1 MAKLILSLDNAL
13 LSEYQLDKERMTIG
27 RRPTND
33 IHIDNLAV
41 SGEHAAIVQMGNDF
55 YIEDLES
62 TNGTLVNE
70 KPVKKHLLQ
79 HADVIE
85 FGKYQLKYINEAS
98 LANIGMGGGEDF
110 EKTMIIRPSAMKAV
124 EPAKH
129 TPAPAPAMHVP
140 TMSPNPVAAK
150 PAPAPAASIPP
161 IPTATPTPTPS
172 PAKTAAAPASAN
184 GEITGRIQVLNGSSS
199 GRELILNKALTT
211 LGKPG
216 VQVAVITKRPNGY
229 FITHVEGQT
238 FPIVNG
244 TSTGAQAF
252 ALSDHDVIE
261 LAGVKMEFYLSK
273 P

>member
-13 LSEYQLDKERMTIG
+13 LSEYQLDKERVTIG
-27 RRPTND
+27 RRPSND

-41 SGEHAAIVQMGNDF
+41 SGEHAAIVQLGNDF
-55 YIEDLES
+55 YIEDLDS

-79 HADVIE
+79 HADVVE

-110 EKTMIIRPSAMKAV
+110 EKTMIIRPSVIKA
-124 EPAKH
+124 EPPKAPS
-129 TPAPAPAMHVP
+129 TPAPAMGVPAVP
-140 TMSPNPVAAK
+140 
-150 PAPAPAASIPP
+150 PAPPATPSAIPPSAAASSQPKVAPAANTGSD
-161 IPTATPTPTPS
+161 
-172 PAKTAAAPASAN
+172 
-184 GEITGRIQVLNGSSS
+184 ITGRIQVLNGSSS

-244 TSTGAQAF
+244 TSTGAQAY
-252 ALSDHDVIE
+252 ALNDHDVIE